1 MHRCW
6 SCGRVLADNDKVL
19 AKVKNR
25 TFHDSVECSPVYF
38 GRGTGLVEDVTADF
52 VMPEVLAK
60 RLQMR
65 GVEPT
70 AA

>member
-1 MHRCW
+1 MLCR
-6 SCGRVLADNDKVL
+6 SC
-19 AKVKNR
+19 
-25 TFHDSVECSPVYF
+25 HPSYF

-65 GVEPT
+65 GVESSE